1 MMQVHEHI
9 EQLPA
14 FKKAVITIGTFDGV
28 HVGHRAII
36 DQLKRTA
43 QEIGGE
49 TVIITFDPHPR
60 TVISSVPG
68 DLKLLTLIPEKAR
81 LLNEAGIDHLVVVPF
96 NTDFAMQSADDY
108 IRTFLFEKFRP
119 HTIIIGYDHKFGKGR
134 NGDFTMLES
143 YGKEM
148 GFEVDEI
155 EGHDVAEVVVSSTK
169 VRNALLESNI
179 DKANAY
185 LGYPYFFSGK
195 VIAGNQLGRTIGFPT
210 ANLQIATA
218 EKLIPGNG
226 VYAVTAILNKHNVL
240 SSHKGMMNIGFRPT
254 VDGKRR
260 MIEVNLLDFSDDIY
274 GCTLEVHI
282 HAFIRGEV
290 KFDGITSLKDQL
302 QKDALVAR
310 ECLSTIE

>member
-9 EQLPA
+9 EQLPT
-14 FKKAVITIGTFDGV
+14 FTNAVVTIGTFDGV
-28 HVGHRAII
+28 HLGHKAII

-60 TVISSVPG
+60 TIISSVPG
-68 DLKLLTLIPEKAR
+68 DLKLLTLIHEKAR

-96 NTDFAMQSADDY
+96 NTAFAMQTADDY
-108 IRTFLFEKFRP
+108 IRAFLFEKFKP
-119 HTIIIGYDHKFGKGR
+119 HTIIIGYDHRFGKGR
-134 NGDFTMLES
+134 NGDFTMLEA
-143 YGKEM
+143 YGREL
-148 GFEVDEI
+148 GFTVDEI
-155 EGHDVAEVVVSSTK
+155 EGQNVAEVVVSSTK

-179 DKANAY
+179 EKANAY

-210 ANLQIATA
+210 ANLQIAAA

-226 VYAVTAILNKHNVL
+226 VYAVTAILNKNNVF
-240 SSHKGMMNIGFRPT
+240 STYKGMMNIGFRPT

-274 GCTLEVHI
+274 ECSLEVHV

-290 KFDGITSLKDQL
+290 KFDGIEALKAQL
-302 QKDALVAR
+302 QKDAVVVR
-310 ECLSTIE
+310 ELLTTIG

>member
-1 MMQVHEHI
+1 MHMHEHI
-9 EQLPA
+9 EQLPR
-14 FKKAVITIGTFDGV
+14 FKNAVITIGTFDGV
-28 HVGHRAII
+28 HLGHKAII

-60 TVISSVPG
+60 TIVSSVPG
-68 DLKLLTLIPEKAR
+68 DLKLLTLIHEKAK

-96 NTDFAMQSADDY
+96 NTAFAMQTADEY
-108 IRTFLFEKFRP
+108 IRDFLFEKFKP
-119 HTIIIGYDHKFGKGR
+119 HTIIIGYDHRFGKGR
-134 NGDFTMLES
+134 NGDFTMLEA
-143 YGKEM
+143 YGKEL
-148 GFEVDEI
+148 GFTVDEI
-155 EGHDVAEVVVSSTK
+155 EGQNVAEVVVSSTK

-179 DKANAY
+179 EKANSY
-185 LGYPYFFSGK
+185 LGYSYFFSGK

-210 ANLQIATA
+210 ANLQIAAA

-226 VYAVTAILNKHNVL
+226 VYAVTAVLNKHNVI

-274 GCTLEVHI
+274 DCTLEVHV

-290 KFDGITSLKDQL
+290 KFDGIDGLKAQL
-302 QKDALVAR
+302 QKDAMVAR
-310 ECLSTIE
+310 ELLTKIE

>member
-9 EQLPA
+9 EQLPT
-14 FKKAVITIGTFDGV
+14 FTNAVVTIGTFDGV
-28 HVGHRAII
+28 HLGHKAII

-60 TVISSVPG
+60 TIISSVPG
-68 DLKLLTLIPEKAR
+68 DLKLLTLIHEKAR

-96 NTDFAMQSADDY
+96 NTAFAMQSADDY
-108 IRTFLFEKFRP
+108 IRTFLFEKFKP
-119 HTIIIGYDHKFGKGR
+119 HTIIIGYDHRFGKGR
-134 NGDFTMLES
+134 NGDFIMLEA
-143 YGKEM
+143 YGREL
-148 GFEVDEI
+148 GFTVDEI
-155 EGHDVAEVVVSSTK
+155 EGQNVAEVVVSSTK

-179 DKANAY
+179 EKANAY

-210 ANLQIATA
+210 ANLQIAAA

-226 VYAVTAILNKHNVL
+226 VYAVTAILNKNNVF
-240 SSHKGMMNIGFRPT
+240 STHKGMMNIGFRPT

-274 GCTLEVHI
+274 ECSLEVHV

-290 KFDGITSLKDQL
+290 KFDGIEALKAQL
-302 QKDALVAR
+302 QKDAVVAR
-310 ECLSTIE
+310 ELLTTIG

>member
-9 EQLPA
+9 EQLPT
-14 FKKAVITIGTFDGV
+14 FTNAVVTIGTFDGV
-28 HVGHRAII
+28 HLGHKAII

-60 TVISSVPG
+60 TIISSVPG
-68 DLKLLTLIPEKAR
+68 DLKLLTLIHEKAR

-96 NTDFAMQSADDY
+96 NTAFAMQCADDY
-108 IRTFLFEKFRP
+108 IRAFLFEKFKP
-119 HTIIIGYDHKFGKGR
+119 HTIIIGYDHRFGKGR
-134 NGDFTMLES
+134 NGDFTMLEA
-143 YGKEM
+143 YGREL
-148 GFEVDEI
+148 GFTVDEI
-155 EGHDVAEVVVSSTK
+155 EGQNVAEVVVSSTK

-179 DKANAY
+179 EKANAY

-210 ANLQIATA
+210 ANLQIAAA

-226 VYAVTAILNKHNVL
+226 VYAVTAILNKNNVF
-240 SSHKGMMNIGFRPT
+240 STYKGMMNIGFRPT

-260 MIEVNLLDFSDDIY
+260 MIEVNLLEFSDDIY
-274 GCTLEVHI
+274 ECSLEVHV

-290 KFDGITSLKDQL
+290 KFDGIEALKAQL
-302 QKDALVAR
+302 QKDAVVAR
-310 ECLSTIE
+310 ELLTTIG

>member
-9 EQLPA
+9 EQLPT
-14 FKKAVITIGTFDGV
+14 FRNAVITIGTFDGV
-28 HVGHRAII
+28 HLGHKAII

-68 DLKLLTLIPEKAR
+68 DLKLLSLIPEKAR
-81 LLNEAGIDHLVVVPF
+81 LLNEAGINHLVVVPF
-96 NTDFAMQSADDY
+96 NTAFAMQSADDY
-108 IRTFLFEKFRP
+108 IRAFLFEKFKP
-119 HTIIIGYDHKFGKGR
+119 HTIIIGYDHRFGKGR
-134 NGDFTMLES
+134 NGDFTMLEA
-143 YGKEM
+143 YGREL
-148 GFEVDEI
+148 GFAVNEI
-155 EGHDVAEVVVSSTK
+155 EGQNVAEVVVSSTK

-179 DKANAY
+179 EKANSY

-210 ANLQIATA
+210 ANLQIAAA

-226 VYAVTAILNKHNVL
+226 VYAVTAVLNKNNVL
-240 SSHKGMMNIGFRPT
+240 STHKGMMNIGFRPT

-274 GCTLEVHI
+274 ECTLEVYVHS
-282 HAFIRGEV
+282 FIRGEV
-290 KFDGITSLKDQL
+290 KFEGIDALQSQL
-302 QKDALVAR
+302 QKDAIIAR
-310 ECLSTIE
+310 KLLATIQ

>member
-9 EQLPA
+9 EQLPT
-14 FKKAVITIGTFDGV
+14 FTNAVVTIGTFDGV
-28 HVGHRAII
+28 HLGHKAII

-60 TVISSVPG
+60 TIISSVPG
-68 DLKLLTLIPEKAR
+68 DLKLLTLIHEKAR

-96 NTDFAMQSADDY
+96 NTAFSMQSADEY
-108 IRTFLFEKFRP
+108 IRTFLFEKFKP
-119 HTIIIGYDHKFGKGR
+119 HTIIIGYDHRFGKGR
-134 NGDFTMLES
+134 NGDFIMLEA
-143 YGKEM
+143 YGREL
-148 GFEVDEI
+148 GFTVDEI
-155 EGHDVAEVVVSSTK
+155 EGQNVAEVVVSSTK

-179 DKANAY
+179 EKANAY

-210 ANLQIATA
+210 ANLQIAAA

-226 VYAVTAILNKHNVL
+226 VYAVTAILNKNNVF
-240 SSHKGMMNIGFRPT
+240 STHKGMMNIGFRPT

-274 GCTLEVHI
+274 ECSLEVHV

-290 KFDGITSLKDQL
+290 KFDGIEALKAQL
-302 QKDALVAR
+302 QKDAVVAR
-310 ECLSTIE
+310 ELLTTIG

>member
-9 EQLPA
+9 EQLPT
-14 FKKAVITIGTFDGV
+14 FTNAVVTIGTFDGV
-28 HVGHRAII
+28 HLGHKAII

-60 TVISSVPG
+60 TIISSVPG
-68 DLKLLTLIPEKAR
+68 DLKLLTLIHEKAR

-96 NTDFAMQSADDY
+96 NTAFAMQSADDY
-108 IRTFLFEKFRP
+108 IRAFLFEKFKP
-119 HTIIIGYDHKFGKGR
+119 HTIIIGYDHRFGKGR
-134 NGDFTMLES
+134 NGDFTMLEA
-143 YGKEM
+143 YGREL
-148 GFEVDEI
+148 GFTVDEI
-155 EGHDVAEVVVSSTK
+155 EGQNVAEVVVSSTK

-179 DKANAY
+179 EKANAY

-210 ANLQIATA
+210 ANLQIAAA

-226 VYAVTAILNKHNVL
+226 VYAVTAILNKNNVF
-240 SSHKGMMNIGFRPT
+240 STYKGMMNIGFRPT

-274 GCTLEVHI
+274 ECSLEVHV

-290 KFDGITSLKDQL
+290 KFDGIEALKAQL
-302 QKDALVAR
+302 QKDAVVAR
-310 ECLSTIE
+310 ELLTTIG

>member
-1 MMQVHEHI
+1 MMHVHEHI
-9 EQLPA
+9 EQLPR
-14 FKKAVITIGTFDGV
+14 FKNAVITIGTFDGV
-28 HVGHRAII
+28 HLGHKAII

-43 QEIGGE
+43 QEISGE

-60 TVISSVPG
+60 TIISSVPG
-68 DLKLLTLIPEKAR
+68 DLKLLTLIHEKAK

-96 NTDFAMQSADDY
+96 NTAFAMQTADEY
-108 IRTFLFEKFRP
+108 IRDFLFEKFKP
-119 HTIIIGYDHKFGKGR
+119 HTIIIGYDHRFGKGR
-134 NGDFTMLES
+134 NGDFTMLEA
-143 YGKEM
+143 YGKEL
-148 GFEVDEI
+148 GFTVDEI
-155 EGHDVAEVVVSSTK
+155 EGQNVAEVVVSSTK

-179 DKANAY
+179 EKANSY
-185 LGYPYFFSGK
+185 LGYSYFFSGK

-210 ANLQIATA
+210 ANLQIAAA

-226 VYAVTAILNKHNVL
+226 VYAVTAVLNKHNVF

-274 GCTLEVHI
+274 DCTLEVHV

-290 KFDGITSLKDQL
+290 KFDGIDGLKAQL
-302 QKDALVAR
+302 QKDAIVAR
-310 ECLSTIE
+310 ELLTKIE

>member
-9 EQLPA
+9 EQLPT
-14 FKKAVITIGTFDGV
+14 FTNAVVTIGTFDGV
-28 HVGHRAII
+28 HLGHKAII

-60 TVISSVPG
+60 TIISSVPG
-68 DLKLLTLIPEKAR
+68 DLKLLTLIHEKAR

-96 NTDFAMQSADDY
+96 NTAFAMQTADDY
-108 IRTFLFEKFRP
+108 IRAFLFEKFKP
-119 HTIIIGYDHKFGKGR
+119 HTIIIGYDHRFGKGR
-134 NGDFTMLES
+134 NGDFTMLEA
-143 YGKEM
+143 YGREL
-148 GFEVDEI
+148 GFTVDEI
-155 EGHDVAEVVVSSTK
+155 EGQNVAEVVVSSTK

-179 DKANAY
+179 EKANAY

-210 ANLQIATA
+210 ANLQIAAA

-226 VYAVTAILNKHNVL
+226 VYAVTAILNKNNVF
-240 SSHKGMMNIGFRPT
+240 STYKGMMNIGFRPT

-274 GCTLEVHI
+274 ECSLEVHV

-290 KFDGITSLKDQL
+290 KFDGIEALKAQL
-302 QKDALVAR
+302 QKDAVVAR
-310 ECLSTIE
+310 ELLTTIG